1 MFNRIKVYD
10 GQNDKSMLI
19 GEVFGTPKHRIIKSI
34 SSSEKSIY
42 IELREKKRVWL
53 NWIGVV
59 DFVASIKY
67 NKINLDCK
75 SWLDTNMLLSPYHP
89 NINCSWL
96 ITRKSGSY
104 ITLDFIF
111 MEVKSMNMIA
121 KLWYILKFAY
131 C

>member
-1 MFNRIKVYD
+1 
-10 GQNDKSMLI
+10 MLI

-75 SWLDTNMLLSPYHP
+75 SWLDKNMLLSPYHP

-111 MEVKSMNMIA
+111 MEVKSMIMNMIS

-131 C
+131 S